1 MQGPQARTVVV
12 VEDDVSMS
20 QAMDRILRLDGL
32 TPVTFASAEDA
43 WASEATRQAVCLIID
58 LQLPGMNGFALR
70 ERLAVTGTLP
80 PVIFISAFD
89 EPEARA
95 QVAHLGAT
103 FLSKPFSGRALLE
116 AIRKSTAVN
125 AK

>member
-1 MQGPQARTVVV
+1 MRGPGTVVV

-20 QAMDRILRLDGL
+20 QAMERILRLGGL
-32 TPVTFASAEDA
+32 APVAFASGEEASASPVTR
-43 WASEATRQAVCLIID
+43 EAACLVID

-70 ERLAVTGTLP
+70 ERLAAAGALP

-95 QVAHLGAT
+95 QAARLGTT
-103 FLSKPFSGRALLE
+103 FLPKPFSGRALLE
-116 AIRKSTAVN
+116 AIRKSTAVS